1 MNSQLYFILGGLILY
16 IIICLKIAIYSYMNK
31 INVLQLNLKLGSY
44 KLVRWLKGHIKAR
57 SGKKTLNPKKAV
69 KAMFYHSKF
78 LQEPFQ

>member
-57 SGKKTLNPKKAV
+57 SGEKTLNPKKAV
-69 KAMFYHSKF
+69 MAMFYHSKF
-78 LQEPFQ
+78 LQEPFL

>member
-69 KAMFYHSKF
+69 KSMLGNSKF
-78 LQEPFQ
+78 LQEPFL

>member
-57 SGKKTLNPKKAV
+57 SGKNILNLKKAV
-69 KAMFYHSKF
+69 KSMFYHSKF
-78 LQEPFQ
+78 LQEAFL